1 MQSRDNYNPTCCPTS
16 SGTSRFVDEILEKYN
31 CGSST
36 GNFFPTMSSETL
48 TERLASLKGHAFSNA
63 NSQSVNWDQANCREG
78 SKIDLS
84 NNTPGCM
91 LTNSDSKCNQSGFT
105 IDLSR
110 TSNPR
115 DNVEEGAE
123 VTRISNS
130 RNEGET
136 LESVAD
142 LVSCANPGRALS
154 ERNRVDVSDG
164 FAFTS
169 LSCSN
174 YLSDRVDSLCSDHS
188 KTLDSNPVVVI
199 TPAMADAASDE
210 CVDFINSKN
219 GELTAAMLKDTTC
232 DSCSLSSLCSCSENE
247 ILTDDEPSEDDI
259 KPVMEDNSDKVRFN
273 ALLYFELVGYEVGK
287 LVHMY
292 SLVRYLF
299 TFCTRNCDNCVQYL
313 TAKSPSFV
321 YFGLCIG

>member
-1 MQSRDNYNPTCCPTS
+1 MQRDDHNPTCCPTY

-105 IDLSR
+105 IDLGR

-115 DNVEEGAE
+115 DNVEDGSE
-123 VTRISNS
+123 VTRVSNYS
-130 RNEGET
+130 GSEEET
-136 LESVAD
+136 LKSVAA
-142 LVSCANPGRALS
+142 LVSCANPGRVLCGK
-154 ERNRVDVSDG
+154 NPVDVCDG

-169 LSCSN
+169 LSCRD
-174 YLSDRVDSLCSDHS
+174 YVSDRVDSLCSDNS

-199 TPAMADAASDE
+199 TPAMADAASEE
-210 CVDFINSKN
+210 CVDFTNSKN

-247 ILTDDEPSEDDI
+247 ILTDDEPSEDDT
-259 KPVMEDNSDKVRFN
+259 KPTMEDNLDKVKFN
-273 ALLYFELVGYEVGK
+273 TFLYCVLVG
-287 LVHMY
+287 
-292 SLVRYLF
+292 
-299 TFCTRNCDNCVQYL
+299 
-313 TAKSPSFV
+313 
-321 YFGLCIG
+321 